1 MIKKYKLFENNSFSI
16 GDIVYSKKLTYGMHG
31 YWIFPN
37 KKYEIINIID
47 HNKLVGRKLIKLREI
62 ERNITFESFFPSEYF
77 MSETEYNINNF
88 NL

>member
-16 GDIVYSKKLTYGMHG
+16 GDIVYSKKLKYGMNG

-37 KKYEIINIID
+37 KKYEIINIYQ
-47 HNKLVGRKLIKLREI
+47 KLLKLREI
-62 ERNITFESFFPSEYF
+62 ERNIIFESFFPSEDF
-77 MSETEYNINNF
+77 ISEKEYNINNF